1 MEQGLTDRVFCK
13 NSSSQK
19 ETPKRLSLWNIC
31 GTVRQK
37 SWSAKPPLWDFEACI
52 LFQKQVPSGR
62 LSIFRYLTRLSLFYF
77 SDVWS
82 LSRLNSN
89 VLQENFRLFDLS
101 QVITLE
107 VMCGSGFFLWRVQ
120 QMLLYWI
127 VGVDLLILPC
137 KMPKIPFLWRFWL
150 PNPMETLATC
160 TLAKHMFTVLTWL
173 GVLQAL
179 RKLWY
184 ERNFWDL

>member
-1 MEQGLTDRVFCK
+1 MEQGLTDRAFCK

-31 GTVRQK
+31 GTVQQK

-89 VLQENFRLFDLS
+89 VFQENFRLFDFVTGHYTWSDVRIRLFPLACPANAPLLDCRS
-101 QVITLE
+101 WLANFTLQNAE
-107 VMCGSGFFLWRVQ
+107 NPVPLTFLAPQ
-120 QMLLYWI
+120 PHGNACYMYT
-127 VGVDLLILPC
+127 G
-137 KMPKIPFLWRFWL
+137 
-150 PNPMETLATC
+150 
-160 TLAKHMFTVLTWL
+160 
-173 GVLQAL
+173 
-179 RKLWY
+179 
-184 ERNFWDL
+184 